1 MRFVV
6 FMFLVVFLGVI
17 SLVGYLSYLNPGDV
31 SFSISPKS
39 SFMLPTTTLVL
50 TSMAFGGFMVILV
63 AGYIETKH
71 LAASWRLSRL
81 KKRDARIAEL
91 LHQAMN
97 AKASGRN
104 EEAAGHFKK
113 VLQIDSQ
120 HIPTLILL
128 GDLYRTQG
136 HAQEALRLHQTA
148 KALDENNVEVLL
160 SLSRDLEDDKRIDE
174 AIVMLREVLKL
185 DKDCLTAWTRLREIY
200 VNLGRWEDAHGVQ
213 EKLLKGELS
222 DEAIAVQRIWLE
234 GIKYEVGR
242 KLAEGRNYEQARQ
255 FFRGCIKL
263 NKNYI
268 PAYIGLGDT
277 WMSEG
282 KTAEAAKWW
291 KESYDAT
298 GNVILLH
305 RLEDLFLTIGQPARI
320 LQLYHEALQKDSA
333 NIILQFYLGKLY
345 YRLEMVDEAV
355 DVLTGIDLGDGHIPD
370 VHKLLGNLYLQK
382 GDLKASIEE
391 FKKSI
396 NLKKRLLIPYYCPIC
411 DYHTT
416 RWSGRCPRCGKWNT
430 FIASPVIKK
439 DVSDKDILRVRP

>member
-6 FMFLVVFLGVI
+6 FMFLLVFLGVI

-31 SFSISPKS
+31 SISVSPGT
-39 SFMLPTTTLVL
+39 SFTLPTTTLVL
-50 TSMAFGGFMVILV
+50 ISMAFGGFMVILV

-71 LAASWRLSRL
+71 LATSWRLSRL
-81 KKRDARIAEL
+81 KRRDARIAEL
-91 LHQAMN
+91 LHEAMN
-97 AKASGRN
+97 AKSSGRHD
-104 EEAAGHFKK
+104 EAVGLFKK

-120 HIPTLILL
+120 HIPTLVLL

-136 HAQEALRLHQTA
+136 NPQEALRLHQIA

-160 SLSRDLEDDKRIDE
+160 SLSRDLEESKRIDE
-174 AIVMLREVLKL
+174 AVVVLRDVLKL
-185 DKDCLTAWTRLREIY
+185 DKDSLTAWTRLREIY
-200 VNLGRWEDAHGVQ
+200 VEQERWEDAHGTQ
-213 EKLLKGELS
+213 EKLLRGELS
-222 DEAIAVQRIWLE
+222 EEEIALQRTWLE

-242 KLAEGRNYEQARQ
+242 RLAEAKNYEQARNY
-255 FFRGCIKL
+255 FRGCVKL
-263 NKNYI
+263 NKNYL
-268 PAYIGLGDT
+268 PAYIGMGDT
-277 WMSEG
+277 WLAEG
-282 KTAEAAKWW
+282 KTTEAAKWW
-291 KESYDAT
+291 KESYEAT

-305 RLEDLFLTIGQPARI
+305 RLEDLYLSTGQPDRI
-320 LQLYHEALQKDSA
+320 IQVYHEALQRDPV
-333 NIILQFYLGKLY
+333 NLILQFFLGKLY
-345 YRLEMVDEAV
+345 YRLEMVDEAI

-396 NLKKRLLIPYYCPIC
+396 NLKKRLLVPYYCPVC

-439 DVSDKDILRVRP
+439 DVSEKDVLRVRP